1 MPNHYDIL
9 GVSRE
14 ATDKEIKQAYRA
26 LSMKYHPDKTDS
38 SDAHIMMQQINE
50 AYSILSDAEQRQRY
64 NMELDHPQGQGFPGQ
79 GHGFPGHGFPP
90 GFFHSQ
96 GFPPGLFEMLFS
108 NGGGPEI
115 HFFHSFAKP
124 PPLVKSIEITL
135 QQSYTGLTVEVPV
148 DDASMSIHIPAG
160 INDGNNIIIS
170 EKGHIANGHR
180 GDLHLQVR
188 VTNNTPFIRQGNNLV
203 YAKKVSLKE
212 ALCGFKFHIDHL
224 NGNKLGLNINAIVY
238 PGAKQIIKNLGFPS
252 GDTRAVEPSVLFG
265 DLIIEFTVEFP
276 EHLTQEQKDSIA
288 SVL

>member
-1 MPNHYDIL
+1 MQNHYDIL

-50 AYSILSDAEQRQRY
+50 AYSVLGDAEQRQRY
-64 NMELDHPQGQGFPGQ
+64 NMELDHPHGFPG
-79 GHGFPGHGFPP
+79 PGHGFPP
-90 GFFHSQ
+90 GFFQGFQGQGFQGQ

-124 PPLVKSIEITL
+124 PPLEKPIEITL
-135 QQSYTGLTVEVPV
+135 QQSYTGITVEVPI

-160 INDGNNIIIS
+160 INDGNNIIIA
-170 EKGHIANGHR
+170 EKGHIVNGHR
-180 GDLHLQVR
+180 GDLHLLVR

-238 PGAKQIIKNLGFPS
+238 PGAKQVIKNLGFPS
-252 GDTRAVEPSVLFG
+252 GETMGSRPPG
-265 DLIIEFTVEFP
+265 DLIIEFTIEFP
-276 EHLTQEQKDSIA
+276 EHLTQQQKDTIA

>member
-38 SDAHIMMQQINE
+38 SDAHDKMQQINE
-50 AYSILSDAEQRQRY
+50 AYSILSDSEQRQRY
-64 NMELDHPQGQGFPGQ
+64 NMELDHPQGHGFPGQ
-79 GHGFPGHGFPP
+79 GFPGHGFPGHGFPP
-90 GFFHSQ
+90 GFFQSQ

-108 NGGGPEI
+108 NGSGPEI

-124 PPLVKSIEITL
+124 PPLVKPIEITL
-135 QQSYTGLTVEVPV
+135 QQSYTGITIDVPV
-148 DDASMSIHIPAG
+148 DDTSMSIHIPAG
-160 INDGNNIIIS
+160 INDGNNIIIA
-170 EKGHIANGHR
+170 EKGHTVNGQR

-188 VTNNTPFIRQGNNLV
+188 VTNNTPFIRQGNHLV

-238 PGAKQIIKNLGFPS
+238 PGAKQVIKNLGFPS
-252 GDTRAVEPSVLFG
+252 G

-276 EHLTQEQKDSIA
+276 ENLTQEQKDSIA

>member
-1 MPNHYDIL
+1 MPNHYEIL

-38 SDAHIMMQQINE
+38 SDAHNMMQQINE

-64 NMELDHPQGQGFPGQ
+64 NMELDHPPSQ
-79 GHGFPGHGFPP
+79 GFPP
-90 GFFHSQ
+90 GFFHSQGFPPGFPGPSQ

-124 PPLVKSIEITL
+124 PPLVKPIDITF
-135 QQSYTGLTVEVPV
+135 QQSYTGITIEVPV

-160 INDGNNIIIS
+160 ICDGNIIIIS
-170 EKGHIANGHR
+170 EKGHVANGHR

-188 VTNNTPFIRQGNNLV
+188 VTNNTPFVRQGNHIV

-224 NGNKLGLNINAIVY
+224 NGNKLGLNMNAIVY
-238 PGAKQIIKNLGFPS
+238 PGAKQVIKNLGFPIRE
-252 GDTRAVEPSVLFG
+252 TRAVEPSVQSG

-276 EHLTQEQKDSIA
+276 EHLTQEQKDTIA
-288 SVL
+288 SVM